1 MGDGSKGLSPFF
13 VRLVSGQSLY
23 VSAVILITD
32 KEILKIFINRRCMN
46 KKKIYL
52 CIYIFIRNEPIEQNS
67 DITINRIK
75 IFTDN

>member
-1 MGDGSKGLSPFF
+1 
-13 VRLVSGQSLY
+13 
-23 VSAVILITD
+23 
-32 KEILKIFINRRCMN
+32 MN

-67 DITINRIK
+67 GITINRIK